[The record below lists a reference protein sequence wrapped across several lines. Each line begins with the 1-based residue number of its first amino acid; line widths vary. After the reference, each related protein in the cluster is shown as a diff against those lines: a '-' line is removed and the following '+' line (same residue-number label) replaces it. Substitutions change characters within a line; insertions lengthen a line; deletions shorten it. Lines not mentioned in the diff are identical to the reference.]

1 MKVDGPPIGSEP
13 GRPDGRR
20 SRVLIK
26 NARLV
31 PESLDLQ
38 THSTRTHL
46 SRRWPQ
52 RFMSPSSDR
61 PDFVPEYN
69 KPDAPGLHM
78 NFDNTVSLYHIIEEG
93 ADFETAAQD
102 LFSLLK
108 EAQNEFPDWP
118 RVLYLDIEGHVR
130 DDGRLEEE
138 MVELQ
143 QEFLIAAMGKFFTA
157 LALPLVSVV
166 NPDDQVNDLPDE
178 LVLQPPDADLP
189 EDTAWPKE

>member
-1 MKVDGPPIGSEP
+1 
-13 GRPDGRR
+13 
-20 SRVLIK
+20 
-26 NARLV
+26 
-31 PESLDLQ
+31 
-38 THSTRTHL
+38 
-46 SRRWPQ
+46 
-52 RFMSPSSDR
+52 MSASPDR

-78 NFDNTVSLYHIIEEG
+78 QFDNTVSLYHIVEEG
-93 ADFETAAQD
+93 DDFETAAQD
-102 LFSLLK
+102 IFSLLK
-108 EAQNEFPDWP
+108 KAQAEFPDWP
-118 RVLYLDIEGHVR
+118 RVFYLDIEGHVR
-130 DDGRLEEE
+130 DDGRLEEG

-178 LVLQPPDADLP
+178 LVLQPPDAELP